1 MTKAGY
7 SGLPQPGNGGAE
19 GGLSSRKPCGG
30 DDFGGDDRDQGNLR
44 LAAQVGG
51 GLGPRKVSENQEA
64 KR

>member
-1 MTKAGY
+1 MRSLRITARE
-7 SGLPQPGNGGAE
+7 QPL
-19 GGLSSRKPCGG
+19 LSCGG